1 MATTP
6 INPSW
11 TYPQAGWATGQSQGD
26 TDSFD
31 TFQVGDNNTA
41 DNWHSTLAARSMSP
55 HLLATTAVVTTVFW
69 VTQL

>member
-11 TYPQAGWATGQSQGD
+11 TYPQAGWATGQSQGG

-31 TFQVGDNNTA
+31 TF
-41 DNWHSTLAARSMSP
+41 RSEI
-55 HLLATTAVVTTVFW
+55 TTRQITGIAH
-69 VTQL
+69 